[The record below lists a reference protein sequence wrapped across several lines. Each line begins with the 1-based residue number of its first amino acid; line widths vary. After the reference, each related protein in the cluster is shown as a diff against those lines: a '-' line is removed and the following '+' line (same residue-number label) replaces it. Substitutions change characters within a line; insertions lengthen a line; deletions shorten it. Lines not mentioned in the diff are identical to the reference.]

1 MERLA
6 VADPTREEVERVV
19 AGLTDAQRRALLH
32 REATNWPNRNKLIE
46 MGLAKPGAARG
57 MRDIVLT
64 DLGRAVAAKLR
75 GEGERH
81 DDPATEALAEV
92 WATMD
97 GKREEFAYGKTDRKT
112 DEWHGGYYAGYM
124 ADAEGMIEGL
134 REKGFVLVRAEDR
147 PNA

>member
-1 MERLA
+1 M
-6 VADPTREEVERVV
+6 T
-19 AGLTDAQRRALLH
+19 T
-32 REATNWPNRNKLIE
+32 
-46 MGLAKPGAARG
+46 
-57 MRDIVLT
+57 
-64 DLGRAVAAKLR
+64 
-75 GEGERH
+75 
-81 DDPATEALAEV
+81 DPATEALAEV

-147 PNA
+147 PDA